1 MKFYVEWKD
10 AFDPYDE
17 WVKDPHYKFKTF
29 EEAVA
34 HCVESLDTYMTLEH
48 RIRVK
53 RGGHKA
59 VTMAT
64 FLPFPEE
71 ETL

>member
-10 AFDPYDE
+10 VSDPYDE
-17 WVKDPHYKFKTF
+17 WIKDPSYKFKSF
-29 EEAVA
+29 EKAVA
-34 HCVESLDTYMTLEH
+34 HCVESLDTYKTLEH

-53 RGGHKA
+53 RVGCKA

-64 FLPFPEE
+64 FLPFPDEWD
-71 ETL
+71 